1 MKTIS
6 VNHAHTLFILA
17 YMNRKNNNEIT
28 PFVKCFCTKESL
40 NNWIKDVSSQPDAN
54 WYFPCLA
61 SFGDNC
67 FGVLIPE
74 KNVLLK

>member
-17 YMNRKNNNEIT
+17 YMNRKHNGII
-28 PFVKCFCTKESL
+28 PFINCYKSKESL
-40 NNWIKDVSSQPDAN
+40 NDWIKSVSSQPDAN
-54 WYFPCLA
+54 RYFPCLA